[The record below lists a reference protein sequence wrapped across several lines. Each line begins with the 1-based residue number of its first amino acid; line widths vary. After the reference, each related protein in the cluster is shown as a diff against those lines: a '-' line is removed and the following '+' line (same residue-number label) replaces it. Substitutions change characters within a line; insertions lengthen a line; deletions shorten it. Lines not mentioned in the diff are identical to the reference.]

1 MIQAIRLFLLVRIQ
15 EFFMLL
21 LICHTAR
28 SYLRIKAFSPYNPY
42 GVFWRLQRDK
52 LLHPREKY
60 QTVETKFSNKRG
72 RGVYCLIARSALKP
86 WNSSKEI
93 ISLYELIMCK
103 SYILPDSLNTSASS
117 ILCWQS
123 HHLNISPFYCLF
135 NSVVG
140 YLLKMIDTNW
150 RNFYMCHMCNAAKPP
165 CANNSR
171 GFTTTKTVITRWSVV
186 ELTHAIVKLFS

>member
-1 MIQAIRLFLLVRIQ
+1 MSTRQLRTGRPFVPRSTCPKHTATLEEPLGFIFCYTVAAAYHNLFPTTKFPTRIPAACFLQPSMIQAIRLFLLVRIQ
-15 EFFMLL
+15 EFFMPL

-42 GVFWRLQRDK
+42 GVFWRLQRDN

-72 RGVYCLIARSALKP
+72 RGVYCLIARSVLKP

-103 SYILPDSLNTSASS
+103 SYILPDALNTSASS
-117 ILCWQS
+117 VL
-123 HHLNISPFYCLF
+123 
-135 NSVVG
+135 
-140 YLLKMIDTNW
+140 
-150 RNFYMCHMCNAAKPP
+150 
-165 CANNSR
+165 
-171 GFTTTKTVITRWSVV
+171 
-186 ELTHAIVKLFS
+186 